1 MLIST
6 LYLFNIYKLLKHYFD
21 IYVPPLSQIRC
32 FFDCKKKRC
41 VLSLNCFHFLF
52 DSKCSQLKFQWSI
65 SLLTFNWK
73 KSTKETTH
81 AFIVYHSII
90 KRCFCWY
97 ILYIFIYLFIWDLK
111 NKGINPKLTW
121 EIIDCANS
129 YKNGNKTCDLFL
141 TEKYHIITSKLS
153 LLNKRTEL
161 ISKFRHL
168 NKFLLNN
175 YKYVQPD

>member
-1 MLIST
+1 MLLLCIT
-6 LYLFNIYKLLKHYFD
+6 LSSKGVFVDIFYIYL
-21 IYVPPLSQIRC
+21 
-32 FFDCKKKRC
+32 
-41 VLSLNCFHFLF
+41 
-52 DSKCSQLKFQWSI
+52 
-65 SLLTFNWK
+65 
-73 KSTKETTH
+73 
-81 AFIVYHSII
+81 
-90 KRCFCWY
+90 
-97 ILYIFIYLFIWDLK
+97 FIYLFKASKSTELSKYIWDLK